1 MSREFVALAIMGIDQ
16 HENGVVAVARALR
29 EAQMK
34 VAYFGKFQTPA
45 SVADKAIAEDA
56 DLVGISCHSWE
67 YMTLV
72 PQLVE
77 ELRRRGSTIPVI
89 VGGSVISAA
98 DGEKMRDAG
107 VAAVFSASADS
118 ERVIDCVRVLCA
130 AKKKNHRTLT
140 LEPTLGAASGTAAW

>member
-34 VAYFGKFQTPA
+34 VEYFGKFQTPA
-45 SVADKAIAEDA
+45 SVADRAIEQAA

-77 ELRRRGSTIPVI
+77 ELRKRGSTIPVI

-98 DGEKMRDAG
+98 DGQKMRDAG
-107 VAAVFSASADS
+107 VAAVFATAMDG
-118 ERVIDCVRVLCA
+118 ERVIDCVRALCA
-130 AKKKNHRTLT
+130 SRRESQSKM
-140 LEPTLGAASGTAAW
+140 PC